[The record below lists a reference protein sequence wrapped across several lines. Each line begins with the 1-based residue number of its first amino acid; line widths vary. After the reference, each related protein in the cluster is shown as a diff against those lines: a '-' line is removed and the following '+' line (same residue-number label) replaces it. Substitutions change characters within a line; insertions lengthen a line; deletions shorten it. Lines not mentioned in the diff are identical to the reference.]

1 MSAFRDDTPSQMHP
15 NVNCVNTDTDLY
27 KAEVSDEEDEAN
39 RKTNMLDTK
48 EVPGM

>member
-1 MSAFRDDTPSQMHP
+1 MHP
-15 NVNCVNTDTDLY
+15 NENSVGTDLY
-27 KAEVSDEEDEAN
+27 KAKVSDEDAN